1 MELRMAGLKA
11 AFDFWTVKHPAIHS
25 FKFED
30 HSTIGSW
37 NVAVSSVVLYLLAVF
52 LLKFLLGYREKPVRL
67 GYVPVVH
74 NLVLA
79 VGSLVMFAG
88 CLNAAVAEVQSSSW
102 LWGKRHGAE
111 WVLCFPK
118 GTRAAGPVF
127 FWSYVYYLSK
137 FYELLDT
144 VILLCKKRPLSFLH
158 VFHHATVVF
167 MCFFWLQDTQS
178 LQIIALLTNTAV
190 HVIMYTYYF
199 LCSVNCPPPWKK
211 VVTNVQIVQ
220 FVFSFVCGVA
230 TLWLHFSGPGC
241 AGMYA
246 FCFNL
251 VFNASLL
258 FLFLN
263 FHSKQYGSGK
273 ASKGSTAGRT
283 RRSLQARKQK

>member
-1 MELRMAGLKA
+1 
-11 AFDFWTVKHPAIHS
+11 
-25 FKFED
+25 
-30 HSTIGSW
+30 
-37 NVAVSSVVLYLLAVF
+37 LLS
-52 LLKFLLGYREKPVRL
+52 YRDKPLRL
-67 GYVPVVH
+67 GFITVVH
-74 NLVLA
+74 NLVLV
-79 VGSLVMFAG
+79 VGSLVMFVG
-88 CLNAAVAEVQSSSW
+88 CLNAALVEARGSSW
-102 LWGKRHGAE
+102 MWGKKKSLEQLE
-111 WVLCFPK
+111 WVLCFPQ

-144 VILLCKKRPLSFLH
+144 VILLFKKRPLSFLH
-158 VFHHATVVF
+158 VFHHAVVIF
-167 MCFFWLQDTQS
+167 MCFFWLLDTQS
-178 LQIIALLTNTAV
+178 LQIIGLLTNTAV

-199 LCSVNCPPPWKK
+199 LCSINCPPPWKK

-220 FVFSFVCGVA
+220 FVFSFICGVA

-246 FCFNL
+246 FSFNL

-263 FHSKQYGSGK
+263 FHSKQYGAASGNK
-273 ASKGSTAGRT
+273 VSKGSTAGRT

>member
-1 MELRMAGLKA
+1 M
-11 AFDFWTVKHPAIHS
+11 V
-25 FKFED
+25 
-30 HSTIGSW
+30 GSW
-37 NVAVSSVVLYLLAVF
+37 NFAVSSVVLYILGVF
-52 LLKFLLGYREKPVRL
+52 VVKFLLSFRDKPVRL
-67 GYVPVVH
+67 GFIPVVH
-74 NLVLA
+74 NLVLT
-79 VGSLVMFAG
+79 VGSLAMFVG
-88 CLNAAVAEVQSSSW
+88 CLNATLAEVRQSNW
-102 LWGKRHGAE
+102 LWGKSSGAE
-111 WVLCFPK
+111 WVLCFPH
-118 GTRAAGPVF
+118 GTRAVGPVF

-144 VILLCKKRPLSFLH
+144 VILIFKKRPLSFLH
-158 VFHHATVVF
+158 VFHHATVIF

-199 LCSVNCPPPWKK
+199 LCSINCPPPWKK

-220 FVFSFVCGVA
+220 FVFSFICGVA

-263 FHSKQYGSGK
+263 FHSKQYGGSK
-273 ASKGSTAGRT
+273 VSKGSTAGRT

>member
-1 MELRMAGLKA
+1 M
-11 AFDFWTVKHPAIHS
+11 
-25 FKFED
+25 
-30 HSTIGSW
+30 
-37 NVAVSSVVLYLLAVF
+37 
-52 LLKFLLGYREKPVRL
+52 
-67 GYVPVVH
+67 
-74 NLVLA
+74 
-79 VGSLVMFAG
+79 
-88 CLNAAVAEVQSSSW
+88 
-102 LWGKRHGAE
+102 WGKKKPLEQLE
-111 WVLCFPK
+111 WVLCFPL

-144 VILLCKKRPLSFLH
+144 VILLLKKRPLSFLH
-158 VFHHATVVF
+158 VFHHATVIF
-167 MCFFWLQDTQS
+167 MCFFWLLDTQS

-199 LCSVNCPPPWKK
+199 LCSINSPPPWKK

-220 FVFSFVCGVA
+220 FVFSFICGVA

-246 FCFNL
+246 FSFNL

-263 FHSKQYGSGK
+263 FHNKQYGAASGNK
-273 ASKGSTAGRT
+273 VSKGSTAGRT